1 MGFCNV
7 GQACLELLTSG
18 DLPTLASQGAGITG
32 MSHFTQPIFFEIY
45 EYSNFEYSGVISA
58 HCSLNL
64 SGLSNSRASASR
76 VAVTLDMPLRLANCF
91 LFFGKD
97 KDSLY
102 GVSPCWSDSSRTP
115 DLRVSLEDLYNGKT
129 TKLQLSKN
137 VLCSACSG
145 QGGKSGAVQKCS
157 ACRGRGV
164 RIMIR
169 QLAPGMVQQMQS
181 VCSDCNGEGEV
192 INEKDRCKKCEGKKV
207 IKEVKILEVHV
218 DKGMKHGQ
226 RITFTGEADQAPGV
240 EPGDIVLLLQ
250 EKEHEVFQRD
260 GNDLHMTYKIGLVEA
275 LCGFQFTFKHLD
287 GRQIVV
293 KYPPGKVIEPGCV
306 RVVRGEGMPQ
316 YRNPFEKGDLYIKF
330 DVQFPENNWI
340 NPDKL
345 SELEDLLPSRP
356 EVPNIIGETE
366 EVELQEFDSTRGSG
380 GGQRREAYN
389 DSSDEESSSH
399 HGPGVQCAHQLA
411 VNSFLHEIQEPSLG
425 VCIRTHICQHHHH
438 TWLIFKCFCR
448 DEASLELLG
457 SSDPAA
463 LASESAGITGSVAC
477 LFIFLVSFKDQ
488 KFLFF
493 FFKMG
498 FCSCHQDWSVMHDLV
513 SRQPPPPR
521 LHDLASSA
529 SHSAGITDV
538 SHCACPEILNFDK
551 LVNVVRIKIESL
563 RFGGK
568 KPEKRGMFINAFL
581 YDLCLFFFFFF
592 LRWSLI
598 LPPSMECSGAISA
611 HYNLCL
617 LGSSDSP
624 ASASEVAEITSVC
637 HHARLIFVFL
647 VEMGFH
653 HIGQAGLELLTS
665 VSLCRPSWSSVAQ
678 SQLIAAST
686 SRTKRR
692 GLAMLPRLVSN
703 SWAQG
708 IYQPWCPKVLGLQ
721 A

>member
-1 MGFCNV
+1 MANV
-7 GQACLELLTSG
+7 ADTKLYDILGVPPGASENELKKAYRKLAKEYHPDKNPNAG
-18 DLPTLASQGAGITG
+18 DK
-32 MSHFTQPIFFEIY
+32 FKEISFAY
-45 EYSNFEYSGVISA
+45 EV
-58 HCSLNL
+58 
-64 SGLSNSRASASR
+64 LSNPEKRELYDRYGEQGLREGSGGGGGMDDIFSHIFGGGLFGFMGNQSRSR
-76 VAVTLDMPLRLANCF
+76 NGRRRGEDMMHPL
-91 LFFGKD
+91 K
-97 KDSLY
+97 
-102 GVSPCWSDSSRTP
+102 
-115 DLRVSLEDLYNGKT
+115 VSLEDLYNGKT

-356 EVPNIIGETE
+356 EVPNITGNTE

-380 GGQRREAYN
+380 GGQRHEAYN

-399 HGPGVQCAHQLA
+399 HGPGVQCAHQ
-411 VNSFLHEIQEPSLG
+411 
-425 VCIRTHICQHHHH
+425 
-438 TWLIFKCFCR
+438 
-448 DEASLELLG
+448 
-457 SSDPAA
+457 
-463 LASESAGITGSVAC
+463 
-477 LFIFLVSFKDQ
+477 
-488 KFLFF
+488 
-493 FFKMG
+493 
-498 FCSCHQDWSVMHDLV
+498 
-513 SRQPPPPR
+513 
-521 LHDLASSA
+521 
-529 SHSAGITDV
+529 
-538 SHCACPEILNFDK
+538 
-551 LVNVVRIKIESL
+551 
-563 RFGGK
+563 
-568 KPEKRGMFINAFL
+568 
-581 YDLCLFFFFFF
+581 
-592 LRWSLI
+592 
-598 LPPSMECSGAISA
+598 
-611 HYNLCL
+611 
-617 LGSSDSP
+617 
-624 ASASEVAEITSVC
+624 
-637 HHARLIFVFL
+637 
-647 VEMGFH
+647 
-653 HIGQAGLELLTS
+653 
-665 VSLCRPSWSSVAQ
+665 
-678 SQLIAAST
+678 
-686 SRTKRR
+686 
-692 GLAMLPRLVSN
+692 
-703 SWAQG
+703 
-708 IYQPWCPKVLGLQ
+708 
-721 A
+721 